1 MGESGPPPGEGAGG
15 VEAVVG
21 YLRDAGVSHEVLEHD
36 PTFSASEDAKATGT
50 SLAEEAKTILLR
62 SGDHYRVAVLPASRR
77 LDLHKVRELLD
88 ETSRLRLA
96 AEEEMRAD
104 FPQFDLGA
112 VPPFGAILSA
122 PEVVDRRLL
131 DCERIVCAAGDHRHS
146 LRLDPSEIVRVGDAL
161 VADIC
166 ED

>member
-1 MGESGPPPGEGAGG
+1 MGEGEPSPGEGAGG
-15 VEAVVG
+15 VDAVVS
-21 YLRDAGVSHEVLEHD
+21 YLRDAGVSHEVLEHE
-36 PTFSASEDAKATGT
+36 PTYSASEDAKATGT
-50 SLAEEAKTILLR
+50 TLAEEAKTILLR
-62 SGDHYRVAVLPASRR
+62 SGDQYRVAVLPASGR
-77 LDLHKVRELLD
+77 LDLHKLRELLG

-96 AEEEMRAD
+96 TEEEMRAD
-104 FPQFDLGA
+104 FPQFEVGA

-122 PEVVDRRLL
+122 PEVIDRRLI

-146 LRLDPSEIVRVGDAL
+146 LRIDPREITRVGDAL

>member
-1 MGESGPPPGEGAGG
+1 MGESEPPSGERRVGI
-15 VEAVVG
+15 EPVVG

-36 PTFSASEDAKATGT
+36 PTYSAREDAKATGT
-50 SLAEEAKTILLR
+50 TLAEEAKTILLR
-62 SGDHYRVAVLPASRR
+62 SGNQYRAAVLPASGR
-77 LDLHKVRELLD
+77 LDLHKVREVLD

-96 AEEEMRAD
+96 TEEEMRAD
-104 FPQFDLGA
+104 FPHFEVGA

-122 PEVVDRRLL
+122 PEVIDRRLI

-146 LRLDPSEIVRVGDAL
+146 LRVDPREIVRVGDAL